1 MGVSSKCQQITGP
14 DGEIIYIGDRVGT
27 ICWIF
32 IIIKVIFVITN
43 IVSIFSQFNK
53 HKRKRNMKGV
63 IVSSVNIFI
72 DMFFIFLT
80 YKWCKLCRGLQVYFL
95 VLFLSVCIRLFEMY
109 VVFDG
114 FEDYSDS
121 LF

>member
-14 DGEIIYIGDRVGT
+14 DGQPVFINNNVGSW
-27 ICWIF
+27 CWFF
-32 IIIKVIFVITN
+32 IILKIILIIVN

-53 HKRKRNMKGV
+53 HRQERKLKGV

-72 DMFFIFLT
+72 DIFFTFLI
-80 YKWCKLCRGLQVYFL
+80 YKWCKLCRGLQVFGIVIFSSL
-95 VLFLSVCIRLFEMY
+95 CIRLFEMY

-114 FEDYSDS
+114 FNDYSNS
-121 LF
+121 II